1 MTRKA
6 NTEKIS
12 VTLPRELIRQ
22 IRALVSR
29 GEVSSFFT
37 QALEHFLA
45 IQRQKISLN
54 KGFGAWGKESRSDLL
69 TPEDSVSYVRS
80 LREKDSERLLRVREQ
95 RGK

>member
-12 VTLPRELIRQ
+12 VTLPLELTRQ

-45 IQRQKISLN
+45 IHRQKIALN
-54 KGFGAWGKESRSDLL
+54 KGFGAWGKESHPDLS
-69 TPEDSVSYVRS
+69 TPDDSVPYIRS
-80 LREKDSERLLRVREQ
+80 LRDKDNERLLRVRER

>member
-6 NTEKIS
+6 NSEKIS
-12 VTLPRELIRQ
+12 VTLPRELTRQ
-22 IRALVSR
+22 IRALVPR

-45 IQRQKISLN
+45 IHRQKIALN
-54 KGFGAWGKESRSDLL
+54 KGFGAWGKEFRSDFL
-69 TPEDSVSYVRS
+69 TPEDSVLNVRS
-80 LREKDSERLLRVREQ
+80 LRNKDNERLLRVREK